1 MKPTPASRNAKRN
14 VLIVDDHPL
23 LRDGLGKVLN
33 QQVDLQVCGEA
44 GDARSALAAI
54 PQCRPDVV
62 IVDLTMDDGNG
73 LDLIKDI
80 RAQHARLPILV
91 LSMHHENLYA
101 DRAIRA
107 GAQGY
112 VMKRE
117 PVGVVVDSLRKVLN
131 GHMALSENMVSR
143 MLATPERG
151 GQPQSASPAA
161 LLSDRELDV
170 FRLLGHGL
178 GTRQIAAKLH
188 VATSTVETHRAAI
201 KRKLGLSAATELVAR
216 AAQFVVDDH
225 DGP

>member
-1 MKPTPASRNAKRN
+1 MNTATPARNSKHH

-33 QQVDLQVCGEA
+33 QQVDFQVCGEA
-44 GDARSALAAI
+44 GEARSALTAI
-54 PQCRPDVV
+54 PKCAPDVV

-73 LDLIKDI
+73 LDLIRDI
-80 RAQHARLPILV
+80 RAQHPRLPILV

-101 DRAIRA
+101 ERAVRA

-117 PVGVVVDSLRKVLN
+117 PVGVVVDALRKVLN

-151 GQPQSASPAA
+151 GKPATGSPAE

-178 GTRQIAAKLH
+178 GTRQISAKLH
-188 VATSTVETHRAAI
+188 VAASTVETHRAAI
-201 KRKLGLSAATELVAR
+201 KRKLGLGDATELVAR
-216 AAQFVVDDH
+216 AAQFVVDDNES
-225 DGP
+225 

>member
-1 MKPTPASRNAKRN
+1 MKTSPASPKSKYA

-33 QQVDLQVCGEA
+33 QQVDFRVCGEA
-44 GDARSALAAI
+44 GDARGALAAI
-54 PQCRPDVV
+54 PKCRPDVV
-62 IVDLTMDDGNG
+62 IVDLTMEDGNG

-80 RAQHARLPILV
+80 RAQHAALPVLV

-101 DRAIRA
+101 ERAIRA

-117 PVGVVVDSLRKVLN
+117 PVGTVVDSLRKVLH
-131 GHMALSENMVSR
+131 GHIALSENMVSR
-143 MLATPERG
+143 MIVSPGAGANSPDG
-151 GQPQSASPAA
+151 SPAS

-178 GTRQIAAKLH
+178 GTRQIAAKLRI
-188 VATSTVETHRAAI
+188 AASTVETHRAAI
-201 KRKLGLSAATELVAR
+201 KRKLGLAAATELVAR
-216 AAQFVVDDH
+216 AAQFVLDQKDA
-225 DGP
+225 